1 MRFSCAPLLA
11 ALCLSLSLT
20 AWAWDAARIQQQA
33 ALLPTAAQQ
42 LTRQLLV
49 LVEGQQGAPVLQQ
62 LEQVNRFF
70 NQRVVW
76 RDDQSIWAQVDYW
89 AAPLEMFAKGA
100 GDCEDLAMG
109 KYFSLLGLGVAESS
123 LRLVYVRAQWEGRP
137 QAHMVLAWYATPDA
151 EPYILDNLNPKL
163 LKASER
169 PDLQPVFSFNAQGLW
184 QGAGAQAAGNPLTRL
199 TIWRDAL
206 ARARAEGF

>member
-1 MRFSCAPLLA
+1 MRIRTAPLLA
-11 ALCLSLSLT
+11 GLCLCLSLT

-33 ALLPTAAQQ
+33 SALSAATQQ
-42 LTRQLLV
+42 LTRQLLQ
-49 LVEGQQGAPVLQQ
+49 LVEAQQGQPVMQQ

-70 NQRVVW
+70 NQRMAW
-76 RDDQSIWAQVDYW
+76 RDDQSVWSQVDYW
-89 AAPLEMFAKGA
+89 ATPLEMFGKGA

-206 ARARAEGF
+206 ARAKAEGF

>member
-1 MRFSCAPLLA
+1 
-11 ALCLSLSLT
+11 
-20 AWAWDAARIQQQA
+20 
-33 ALLPTAAQQ
+33 
-42 LTRQLLV
+42 
-49 LVEGQQGAPVLQQ
+49 
-62 LEQVNRFF
+62 VNRFF
-70 NQRVVW
+70 NQRMAW
-76 RDDQSIWAQVDYW
+76 RDDQSVWGQVDYW
-89 AAPLEMFAKGA
+89 AAPLEMFGKGA

-206 ARARAEGF
+206 ARAKAEGF

>member
-1 MRFSCAPLLA
+1 MRIRTAPLLA
-11 ALCLSLSLT
+11 GLCLCLSLT

-33 ALLPTAAQQ
+33 SALSAATQQ
-42 LTRQLLV
+42 LTRQLLQ
-49 LVEGQQGAPVLQQ
+49 LVEAQQGQPVVQQ

-70 NQRVVW
+70 NQRMAW
-76 RDDQSIWAQVDYW
+76 RDDQSVWGQVDYW
-89 AAPLEMFAKGA
+89 ATPLEMFGKGA

-206 ARARAEGF
+206 ARAKAEGF